1 MIEAITASASNAQ
14 LMRAVAEEVASS
26 QSLSANPERIQK
38 AAIGTPY
45 LSHHVRLSPNT
56 KPIFVIRDTDTGTQ
70 IKQFPTEAQIRAYH
84 KAGQAKSQVQTSS
97 QTSEGQGITPEQAK
111 ILVESSV
118 EFKEERAAVQY
129 EAQFASPGQDQE
141 AAAFTPEFRAP
152 VQMTVD
158 QQA

>member
-26 QSLSANPERIQK
+26 QSLAANPERIQK

-84 KAGQAKSQVQTSS
+84 KAGQAKSQVQTSDR
-97 QTSEGQGITPEQAK
+97 QGITPEQAK
-111 ILVESSV
+111 IIVESSV

-129 EAQFASPGQDQE
+129 EAQFASPGQDAE
-141 AAAFTPEFRAP
+141 TPAFTPEFRAP